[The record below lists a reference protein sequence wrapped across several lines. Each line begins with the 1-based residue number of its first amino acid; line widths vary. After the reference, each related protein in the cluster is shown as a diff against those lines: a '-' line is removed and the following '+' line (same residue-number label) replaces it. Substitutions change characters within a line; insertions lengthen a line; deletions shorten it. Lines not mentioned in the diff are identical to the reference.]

1 MTSPLHCQSLPHQPS
16 LFGVIQSLQ
25 PIKKLVL
32 GDTHIRIGWGVE
44 HMLLYVRIRVPIWN
58 ASVNGV
64 LYLRAIL

>member
-1 MTSPLHCQSLPHQPS
+1 